1 MSGNFGSGDL
11 GMGVSFSLYNKASAP
26 AEQIKQSMLSLE
38 KTVSRVS
45 NTISSSAQNI
55 VSGAVAVAATAALMI
70 GPFVKGIQMANKFEQ
85 ALSAAF
91 ARGGADNLAQL
102 DLLRQEA
109 LKISEETT
117 FGAQEV
123 ADTYIVLA
131 QAGFKNLQILNQIR
145 PVTLL
150 AAAGDISL
158 AKAAE
163 YAGNAMHQFNLTSED
178 FGHIADVMV
187 GGANESAQS
196 LENLNQAL
204 KYLGPTAKSLNMSM
218 EETVAYTE
226 LVANAGM
233 KGSIGARAFGS
244 SLLNLTGASSKAAK
258 AMAEIGIDP
267 FAGPGRTFVGLSN
280 LVKQL
285 SRAFHGLTQEQ
296 RLKSIAQ
303 IFGKDASQEISTLLL
318 ENIQIVKN
326 GEKVYMSAGDALEY
340 FTKKNFESAG
350 LAQRTMDIMKDNAQ
364 GWTDRVKSMFKTLMI
379 NVGETFQ
386 ESIKSI
392 GPWLMK
398 VLSGINKIIKSPLG
412 AWLLKTTMIIG
423 MMTTALVAFSFV
435 VVTLIPSIWGLVTAA
450 GALLIEF
457 APIIA
462 VLVAIGYAIY
472 KVVQGMESFDNAS
485 LNAAGNF
492 EKPLTA
498 WEKMAGV
505 MAGLGEI
512 WKTWDGTT
520 FKISADLHDKLAEA
534 GVLDETLAMG
544 TYLVRAQEFSK
555 GFIDTFKLAEWT
567 AVGDALMAVGDA
579 IKNILLQLGLGPAS
593 GTIQW
598 WKQFGKD
605 LGTIF
610 STYLVNTLKATAFV
624 FENLFNGLSLLIAT
638 LVEFKRNGIYNFDTK
653 EWFSWDRVMDN
664 AFNGGKPSKNSAK
677 GKVTPQEEAAKK
689 MVLNNGY
696 SPKSI
701 GDYISE
707 ANGALWGGFDK
718 SGGGGSKTT
727 QVDVNADVYMDSEK
741 IGKILKKKSQ
751 TEFERLQGH

>member
-11 GMGVSFSLYNKASAP
+11 GMGVSFSLYNKASGP
-26 AEQIKQSMLSLE
+26 ADQIRQSMVSLE
-38 KTVSRVS
+38 KTVGRVS
-45 NTISSSAQNI
+45 NSITQSAQNI
-55 VSGAVAVAATAALMI
+55 VSGAISVAATAALMI

-102 DLLRQEA
+102 DLLRKEA

-163 YAGNAMHQFNLTSED
+163 YAGNAMHQFNMTSED
-178 FGHIADVMV
+178 FGHIADVLV

-196 LENLNQAL
+196 LENLNQGL
-204 KYLGPTAKSLNMSM
+204 KYLGPTAKSLNMSL
-218 EETVAYTE
+218 EETVAYTQ

-267 FAGPGRTFVGLSN
+267 FSGPGRTFVGLSN

-285 SRAFHGLTQEQ
+285 SRAFKGLTQEQ

-364 GWTDRVKSMFKTLMI
+364 GWTDRVKAMFKTLMI
-379 NVGETFQ
+379 NIGETFQ

-398 VLSGINKIIKSPLG
+398 VLGGINKIIKSPFG
-412 AWLLKTTMIIG
+412 AWMLKTAFIVG
-423 MMTTALVAFSFV
+423 MVTTALVAFSFV

-462 VLVAIGYAIY
+462 ILTAIGYAIF

-555 GFIDTFKLAEWT
+555 GFIDTFKLAEWS

-605 LGTIF
+605 LGSVF
-610 STYLVNTLKATAFV
+610 STYLVNTLKATALV
-624 FENLFNGLSLLIAT
+624 FESLFNGLSLLIAT
-638 LVEFKRNGIYNFDTK
+638 LVEFKRNGIYNFNTK

-664 AFNGGKPSKNSAK
+664 AFNGGKPSKTAAK
-677 GKVTPQEEAAKK
+677 ASITPQEEAAKK
-689 MVLNNGY
+689 MVLNNDY
-696 SPKSI
+696 SAKSI
-701 GDYISE
+701 GDYI
-707 ANGALWGGFDK
+707 AGAGTSVMDGYFGK
-718 SGGGGSKTT
+718 SNGGSKTT
-727 QVDVNADVYMDSEK
+727 VIEVPVEINLDGDKM
-741 IGKILKKKSQ
+741 GKAIKKKYI
-751 TEFERLQGH
+751 TEFERQQGH